1 MSTGR
6 EFWRCCIIIIPLL
19 SKHKPPHQPRRCD
32 AVWGHNRNMPQPS
45 GVGGWGGENRACFSK
60 PCRCRRTDSL
70 GSPFD
75 TSEMQP
81 WGSFH
86 RKASYGPP
94 VEVPLSWE
102 QSLPILP
109 ETPWHSW
116 CLPWSVHALACSSRS
131 NTQAQAWWGSSSYP
145 LSRHSLRLRYP
156 RSLLAVSKS
165 IAAKS
170 FMSSKFLVLLWNP
183 NQFIDNSCKVTR
195 NLRQIVSYIEDIS
208 PMSSSFAIILRNY
221 PIKVWK
227 NRFFSLLLHLSFC
240 GLLAMSRWRESKAWP
255 IF

>member
-86 RKASYGPP
+86 RKASYGPL
-94 VEVPLSWE
+94 VEVPQSWA

-109 ETPWHSW
+109 ETPGIHSVFHGQSMHLRVPVGVILW
-116 CLPWSVHALACSSRS
+116 LWLDEGVVAIHYLAIPHNHYAHGANAAALTVGCLKIYCCKIFHVVKVSCFKYLLKVATDHFYCYHHDQSNHSSVR
-131 NTQAQAWWGSSSYP
+131 
-145 LSRHSLRLRYP
+145 
-156 RSLLAVSKS
+156 
-165 IAAKS
+165 
-170 FMSSKFLVLLWNP
+170 
-183 NQFIDNSCKVTR
+183 
-195 NLRQIVSYIEDIS
+195 
-208 PMSSSFAIILRNY
+208 
-221 PIKVWK
+221 
-227 NRFFSLLLHLSFC
+227 
-240 GLLAMSRWRESKAWP
+240 
-255 IF
+255 